1 MRIYIDI
8 YFWTYSKPHSHQ
20 GSFQGEDLSME
31 PFNDQEKRHLL
42 AEIIKHSQLDVQ
54 YLEDIVRHIEPNWM
68 QMQLPNGR
76 NMAQCMETAQNM
88 YIGQRGTKRKA
99 SEEES
104 STQNSNDGHLPSNQ
118 ALSLLSQPSPAQ
130 NSPAN
135 FQRQPAMTPRSH
147 LQQPQQPEQPPKKKK
162 GRPAYAGRDVTSQ
175 RPFNPRPIAP
185 KPSAKNPQNSHSVFR
200 TIAPAPQAV
209 LPPRPPG
216 SLHSTYKGLSRALPV
231 EFRNAHGNL
240 DAYRPSITPSSGMLQ
255 PKQTAGTLDHIPHGE
270 QMSNRPRS
278 LSEAV
283 PRVQKQEDSP
293 NNRSS
298 SLQPIGTDDQSRII
312 QSRAPDQMQE
322 MKTTSDKETTNRRQ
336 RKT

>member
-1 MRIYIDI
+1 
-8 YFWTYSKPHSHQ
+8 
-20 GSFQGEDLSME
+20 ME

-42 AEIIKHSQLDVQ
+42 AEIIKHSQLDVI
-54 YLEDIVRHIEPNWM
+54 YLENLVRHIEPNWM

-104 STQNSNDGHLPSNQ
+104 SIQNNIDGQLPSDQ

-135 FQRQPAMTPRSH
+135 FQRQPAMTPGPH
-147 LQQPQQPEQPPKKKK
+147 LQQHQQPEQPPKKKK

-185 KPSAKNPQNSHSVFR
+185 KPSAQILQNSHSVFR

-216 SLHSTYKGLSRALPV
+216 SLDNTYRGLSRAPV
-231 EFRNAHGNL
+231 EFQNTHGNL
-240 DAYRPSITPSSGMLQ
+240 DTYRPSITPSSGMLQ
-255 PKQTAGTLDHIPHGE
+255 PKQAAGILDNIRHGE

-283 PRVQKQEDSP
+283 PRVQKQEGSP

-298 SLQPIGTDDQSRII
+298 SLQPMGTDDQSRIM
-312 QSRAPDQMQE
+312 QSRASDQMQE
-322 MKTTSDKETTNRRQ
+322 TKPKSDKETTNRRQ

>member
-1 MRIYIDI
+1 
-8 YFWTYSKPHSHQ
+8 
-20 GSFQGEDLSME
+20 ME

-42 AEIIKHSQLDVQ
+42 AEIIKHSQLDIQ

-104 STQNSNDGHLPSNQ
+104 STQNNNDGHLPSNQ

-135 FQRQPAMTPRSH
+135 FQRQPATTPGSH

-185 KPSAKNPQNSHSVFR
+185 KPSAQNPHNSHSVFR

-209 LPPRPPG
+209 VPPRPPG
-216 SLHSTYKGLSRALPV
+216 SLHSTYKGLNHALPV

-255 PKQTAGTLDHIPHGE
+255 PKQAAGILDHIPVG
-270 QMSNRPRS
+270 NRI
-278 LSEAV
+278 
-283 PRVQKQEDSP
+283 
-293 NNRSS
+293 SS
-298 SLQPIGTDDQSRII
+298 VG
-312 QSRAPDQMQE
+312 
-322 MKTTSDKETTNRRQ
+322 RQ
-336 RKT
+336 LIP

>member
-1 MRIYIDI
+1 
-8 YFWTYSKPHSHQ
+8 
-20 GSFQGEDLSME
+20 ME

-42 AEIIKHSQLDVQ
+42 AEIIKHSQLDVI
-54 YLEDIVRHIEPNWM
+54 YLENLVRHIEPNWM

-104 STQNSNDGHLPSNQ
+104 STQNNIDGQLPSDQ

-135 FQRQPAMTPRSH
+135 FQRQPAMTPGPH
-147 LQQPQQPEQPPKKKK
+147 LQQHQQPEQPPKKKK

-185 KPSAKNPQNSHSVFR
+185 KPSAQILQNSHSVFR

-216 SLHSTYKGLSRALPV
+216 SLDNTYRGLSRAPV
-231 EFRNAHGNL
+231 EFQNTHGNL
-240 DAYRPSITPSSGMLQ
+240 DTYRPSITPSSGMPQ
-255 PKQTAGTLDHIPHGE
+255 PKQAAGILDNIRNRCLTARDPLVKRYRACK
-270 QMSNRPRS
+270 SKK
-278 LSEAV
+278 V
-283 PRVQKQEDSP
+283 
-293 NNRSS
+293 
-298 SLQPIGTDDQSRII
+298 LQTIDQAHCSRW
-312 QSRAPDQMQE
+312 E
-322 MKTTSDKETTNRRQ
+322 LTTKVA
-336 RKT
+336 

>member
-1 MRIYIDI
+1 MRIHIDI

-20 GSFQGEDLSME
+20 GSLQEKDLSME

-104 STQNSNDGHLPSNQ
+104 STQNNNDGHFPSNQ

-135 FQRQPAMTPRSH
+135 FQRQPATTPGSH

-185 KPSAKNPQNSHSVFR
+185 KPSAQNPHNSHSVFR

-209 LPPRPPG
+209 VPPRPPG
-216 SLHSTYKGLSRALPV
+216 SLHSTYKGLNHALPV

-255 PKQTAGTLDHIPHGE
+255 PKQAAGILDHRPHGE

-298 SLQPIGTDDQSRII
+298 SLQPIGTGGQSRII

-322 MKTTSDKETTNRRQ
+322 MKTKSEKETTNRRQ

>member
-1 MRIYIDI
+1 
-8 YFWTYSKPHSHQ
+8 
-20 GSFQGEDLSME
+20 ME

-54 YLEDIVRHIEPNWM
+54 YLETLVRHIEPNWM

-104 STQNSNDGHLPSNQ
+104 STQNNNDGQLHSNQ
-118 ALSLLSQPSPAQ
+118 ALPLLSQHSPAQ

-135 FQRQPAMTPRSH
+135 FQRQPAMAPGSH

-175 RPFNPRPIAP
+175 RPLNPRPIAP
-185 KPSAKNPQNSHSVFR
+185 KPSAQILQNPHSGFR
-200 TIAPAPQAV
+200 TIAPAPRAV
-209 LPPRPPG
+209 LPPRPPE
-216 SLHSTYKGLSRALPV
+216 SLHNIYKGPSRALPV
-231 EFRNAHGNL
+231 EFQNTHRNLGTFW
-240 DAYRPSITPSSGMLQ
+240 PSIKPSSGMLQ
-255 PKQTAGTLDHIPHGE
+255 PKQTAGISDNTSHGE
-270 QMSNRPRS
+270 QMSNRQRS

-283 PRVQKQEDSP
+283 PRVQKQEGSP

-298 SLQPIGTDDQSRII
+298 SLQPMGTDDQSRII

-322 MKTTSDKETTNRRQ
+322 TKTKSDEETTNRH
-336 RKT
+336 

>member
-1 MRIYIDI
+1 
-8 YFWTYSKPHSHQ
+8 
-20 GSFQGEDLSME
+20 ME

-54 YLEDIVRHIEPNWM
+54 YLENLVRHIEPNWM

-88 YIGQRGTKRKA
+88 YIGQRGIKRKA

-104 STQNSNDGHLPSNQ
+104 STQNNNDGQLHSNQ
-118 ALSLLSQPSPAQ
+118 ALPLLSQHSPAQ

-135 FQRQPAMTPRSH
+135 LQRQPTMAPGAH
-147 LQQPQQPEQPPKKKK
+147 LQQTQQPEQPPKKKK
-162 GRPAYAGRDVTSQ
+162 GRPAYAGRDATSQ

-185 KPSAKNPQNSHSVFR
+185 KPSAQVPQNSHSVFR

-216 SLHSTYKGLSRALPV
+216 SLHNTYKGPRRAFPV
-231 EFRNAHGNL
+231 EFQNTQRNL
-240 DAYRPSITPSSGMLQ
+240 DSCRPSITSLSRMLQ
-255 PKQTAGTLDHIPHGE
+255 PKQAHGE

-283 PRVQKQEDSP
+283 PRVQKQEGSP

-298 SLQPIGTDDQSRII
+298 SLQPMGTEDQSRII

-322 MKTTSDKETTNRRQ
+322 TKTKSDEETTNRHQ
-336 RKT
+336 SKT

>member
-1 MRIYIDI
+1 
-8 YFWTYSKPHSHQ
+8 
-20 GSFQGEDLSME
+20 ME

-42 AEIIKHSQLDVQ
+42 AEIIKHSQLDVI
-54 YLEDIVRHIEPNWM
+54 YLENLVRHIEPNWM

-104 STQNSNDGHLPSNQ
+104 STQNNIDGQLPSDQ

-135 FQRQPAMTPRSH
+135 FQRQPAMTPGPH
-147 LQQPQQPEQPPKKKK
+147 LQQHQQPEQPPKKKK

-185 KPSAKNPQNSHSVFR
+185 KPSAQILQNSHSVFR

-216 SLHSTYKGLSRALPV
+216 SLDNTYRGLSRAPV
-231 EFRNAHGNL
+231 EFQNTHGNL
-240 DAYRPSITPSSGMLQ
+240 DTYRPSITPSSGMPQ
-255 PKQTAGTLDHIPHGE
+255 PKQAAGILDNIRHGE

-283 PRVQKQEDSP
+283 PRVQKQEV
-293 NNRSS
+293 
-298 SLQPIGTDDQSRII
+298 
-312 QSRAPDQMQE
+312 A
-322 MKTTSDKETTNRRQ
+322 
-336 RKT
+336 

>member
-1 MRIYIDI
+1 
-8 YFWTYSKPHSHQ
+8 
-20 GSFQGEDLSME
+20 ME

-54 YLEDIVRHIEPNWM
+54 YLESLVRHIEPNWM

-88 YIGQRGTKRKA
+88 CIGQRGTKRKA

-104 STQNSNDGHLPSNQ
+104 NTQNNTDGQLHNNQ
-118 ALSLLSQPSPAQ
+118 ALPLLSQHSPAQ

-135 FQRQPAMTPRSH
+135 FQRQPAMAPGLH
-147 LQQPQQPEQPPKKKK
+147 LQQPKQPEQPPKKKK

-185 KPSAKNPQNSHSVFR
+185 KPSAQILQNPHPGFR

-216 SLHSTYKGLSRALPV
+216 SLPNIYKGPSRALPV
-231 EFRNAHGNL
+231 EFQNTHRGL
-240 DAYRPSITPSSGMLQ
+240 DTYQPSIKPSSGMLQ
-255 PKQTAGTLDHIPHGE
+255 PKQTAGISDNILVG
-270 QMSNRPRS
+270 NRI
-278 LSEAV
+278 
-283 PRVQKQEDSP
+283 
-293 NNRSS
+293 SS
-298 SLQPIGTDDQSRII
+298 VGRQLILQ
-312 QSRAPDQMQE
+312 
-322 MKTTSDKETTNRRQ
+322 
-336 RKT
+336 

>member
-1 MRIYIDI
+1 
-8 YFWTYSKPHSHQ
+8 
-20 GSFQGEDLSME
+20 ME

-54 YLEDIVRHIEPNWM
+54 FLENLVRHIEPNWM

-76 NMAQCMETAQNM
+76 NMAQCMETAQSM

-104 STQNSNDGHLPSNQ
+104 GTQNNNDGQLHSNQ
-118 ALSLLSQPSPAQ
+118 ALPLLSQHSPAQ
-130 NSPAN
+130 NSSAN
-135 FQRQPAMTPRSH
+135 FQRPPAMAPGPH
-147 LQQPQQPEQPPKKKK
+147 LQQPQRTDQPPKKKK

-185 KPSAKNPQNSHSVFR
+185 KPSAHILQNPHSGFR

-216 SLHSTYKGLSRALPV
+216 SLHNKYKGLSRALPG
-231 EFRNAHGNL
+231 EFQNTHRNV
-240 DAYRPSITPSSGMLQ
+240 DSYQPSIMPSSGMLQ
-255 PKQTAGTLDHIPHGE
+255 PKQAVGILDNMPHE
-270 QMSNRPRS
+270 EHMSNRPRS

-283 PRVQKQEDSP
+283 PRVQKQEGSP

-298 SLQPIGTDDQSRII
+298 SLQPMGTDDQSRII

-322 MKTTSDKETTNRRQ
+322 TKTKSDKENTNRRQ